1 MLTKNDIMNA
11 QNGDYSSFFEAVKKT
26 LEEKLDN
33 NSFIKNS
40 MSKIEYYKNLTNTL
54 GSLGSISE
62 SECKDDEDCD
72 DEDDEDKDDELE
84 DSEKDDE
91 DEDEDEDL
99 DESLSYDDGL
109 DYLSPLR
116 ETRGRRIRL
125 KLKEKETLEGK
136 LEDFDEDYVYLGN
149 TRCLPGNY
157 WIDGMNVP
165 WKNIKSMEFIKETG
179 RRIF

>member
-72 DEDDEDKDDELE
+72 DEDKDDEDKDDELE
-84 DSEKDDE
+84 DSEKDSDKDSDE
-91 DEDEDEDL
+91 DDDSDESDDED
-99 DESLSYDDGL
+99 
-109 DYLSPLR
+109 
-116 ETRGRRIRL
+116 
-125 KLKEKETLEGK
+125 
-136 LEDFDEDYVYLGN
+136 
-149 TRCLPGNY
+149 
-157 WIDGMNVP
+157 
-165 WKNIKSMEFIKETG
+165 
-179 RRIF
+179 

>member
-62 SECKDDEDCD
+62 SDCKDDEDCD
-72 DEDDEDKDDELE
+72 DSDKDDDDDSDDSDDDSDDSDDED
-84 DSEKDDE
+84 
-91 DEDEDEDL
+91 
-99 DESLSYDDGL
+99 
-109 DYLSPLR
+109 
-116 ETRGRRIRL
+116 
-125 KLKEKETLEGK
+125 
-136 LEDFDEDYVYLGN
+136 
-149 TRCLPGNY
+149 
-157 WIDGMNVP
+157 
-165 WKNIKSMEFIKETG
+165 
-179 RRIF
+179 